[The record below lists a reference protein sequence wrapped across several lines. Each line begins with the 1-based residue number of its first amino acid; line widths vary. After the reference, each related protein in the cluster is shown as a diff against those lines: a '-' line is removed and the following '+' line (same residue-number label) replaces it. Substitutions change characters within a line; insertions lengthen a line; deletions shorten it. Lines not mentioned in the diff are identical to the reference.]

1 MRWQHEIPIFFSAML
16 CNCICIVFP
25 FCYLLL
31 EYAAMKQYY
40 LHLPIW
46 KYMQM
51 TICGINKK
59 DAIAQFK
66 KQHCIVRMPKGYS
79 IWNA

>member
-1 MRWQHEIPIFFSAML
+1 
-16 CNCICIVFP
+16 
-25 FCYLLL
+25 
-31 EYAAMKQYY
+31 MKQYY

-46 KYMQM
+46 KYIQM

-66 KQHCIVRMPKGYS
+66 KQHCILRMPKGYS
-79 IWNA
+79 IWEAA